1 MSEEDKKKRKK
12 RDSKHTE
19 AKPSGVELGTT
30 LRATAADERE

>member
-1 MSEEDKKKRKK
+1 MSEEDKKKRKR
-12 RDSKHTE
+12 RDTKPIE

>member
-19 AKPSGVELGTT
+19 AKPSGTQPGTKIRT
-30 LRATAADERE
+30 MARVSKK